1 MLLVGLHGF
10 QGAGKDTVAGILAE
24 SGFVRVAFADPMREA
39 LLALDPWIPTSVPET
54 YVVPPY
60 RLSALV
66 KTYGWDF
73 CKRTFPEVRRLLQAF
88 GTEVGR
94 KRFGEDFWVRQGMAQ
109 VGGKGGQ
116 VVITDVRFENEVA
129 AIKAHGGFV
138 FNVVRPGHG
147 PKGDHASEQDLSHLC
162 DRTIDNDG
170 TLDDLV
176 QTVALSFRGL
186 GFDPRVR
193 L

>member
-1 MLLVGLHGF
+1 MLLVGLHGY
-10 QGAGKDTVAGILAE
+10 QGAGKDSVAAILAE
-24 SGFVRVAFADPMREA
+24 SGFVRVAFADPLREG
-39 LLALDPWIPTSVPET
+39 LLALDPWIAFPGAPAW
-54 YVVPPY
+54 

-66 KTYGWDF
+66 ETYGWDY
-73 CKRTFPEVRRLLQAF
+73 CKREFPEVRRLLQKF
-88 GTEVGR
+88 GKEVGR
-94 KRFGEDFWVRQGMAQ
+94 EMFGEDVWVRKGMAQ

-129 AIKAHGGFV
+129 AIKAHGGFM

-147 PKGDHASEQDLSHLC
+147 PRGDHLSERDLSLLC
-162 DRTIDNDG
+162 DRIIDNDG

-186 GFDPRVR
+186 GYDPRVR